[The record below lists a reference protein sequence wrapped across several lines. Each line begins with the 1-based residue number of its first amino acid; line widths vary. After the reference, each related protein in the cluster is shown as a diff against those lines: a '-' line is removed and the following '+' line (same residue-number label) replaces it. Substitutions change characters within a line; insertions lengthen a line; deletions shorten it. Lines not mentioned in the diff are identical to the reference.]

1 MWDLSCLSRP
11 SGPAEALLLSQG
23 WSLTLV
29 VILAL
34 ALLLSV
40 VASPFVQRA
49 YRRRIVRLMGF
60 NQTAPRPSLWWSA
73 QGAASELSPGAGRIG
88 SDSAGDASGLSET
101 VSGRERRVAAN
112 TLLAWAVFVLVAFP
126 VAHCVLANGPR
137 SYQALF
143 VVAAGALALGPAFV
157 NLPQRFALRALLCG
171 LVACAVAAALIVGF
185 AAPETV
191 APEPRGEPDDPGA
204 LETAIGVFAAAL
216 AYLGIFHRRLRGLV
230 LPVFVIVAV
239 ALLLFVLP
247 LGFAEPHL
255 GACLAE
261 VTEHGQISPSAP
273 FLAAVGTLVPLAAW
287 LGFKALDGLARVVAK
302 GWLSELSLIG
312 LVSLVLIA
320 MTLVAAALAE
330 RDAPSSWLAWLPLP
344 WSAAALAAYALGLG
358 RRRPREPG
366 PRLLVL
372 RVFAHDRKQ
381 LKLLDELQSRWRYVG
396 PVHQI
401 GGPDL
406 ATTNVDPH
414 ECALF
419 LVGRLHDL
427 FLPAAASPEQLRGRV
442 RADADREG
450 RYSISEVFCFNSA
463 WQDTVEQL
471 MHISEAIVLDLRGL
485 TAKRAGTSY
494 ELRVLART
502 GLLDKVVALG
512 DGNTDWALVD
522 RLLSEEGQEPERLR
536 MRIAGPDLRSQ
547 AVFDHLLRLAERSKH
562 VRPGS
567 EAEPMP
573 HSA

>member
-11 SGPAEALLLSQG
+11 SGPDGALLLSQG
-23 WSLTLV
+23 WSLSLV
-29 VILAL
+29 AILAL
-34 ALLLSV
+34 ALLVSV
-40 VASPFVQRA
+40 LASPFVQRA
-49 YRRRIVRLMGF
+49 YRRRIVRLMRF
-60 NQTAPRPSLWWSA
+60 NQIAPRPSPWWSA
-73 QGAASELSPGAGRIG
+73 QPAASEQSASAGQVG
-88 SDSAGDASGLSET
+88 FDSASEPSGLSEI
-101 VSGRERRVAAN
+101 VSRRERRVAAS
-112 TLLAWAVFVLVAFP
+112 TLLAWVVFVLAALP
-126 VAHCVLANGPR
+126 VAHWVLADGPR
-137 SYQALF
+137 SDQGLF
-143 VVAAGALALGPAFV
+143 AVGAGALALGPAFV

-171 LVACAVAAALIVGF
+171 LAACAVAAALIVGF
-185 AAPETV
+185 AVPETV
-191 APEPRGEPDDPGA
+191 APARSDPDDPGV
-204 LETAIGVFAAAL
+204 LETVIGVVAATL

-239 ALLLFVLP
+239 SLLLFILP
-247 LGFAEPHL
+247 LGYAEPHL

-261 VTEHGQISPSAP
+261 VSEHGQISPSAP
-273 FLAAVGTLVPLAAW
+273 FLAVLSTLLPLAAW

-312 LVSLVLIA
+312 LVSLALIA

-330 RDAPSSWLAWLPLP
+330 RDAPSYWLAWLPLP
-344 WSAAALAAYALGLG
+344 WAAAALAAYVLGLG
-358 RRRPREPG
+358 RLRPRGLG

-427 FLPAAASPEQLRGRV
+427 FLPAAASPEQLRGRL
-442 RADADREG
+442 RAGADREG

-522 RLLSEEGQEPERLR
+522 RLLGEEGQEPGRLR
-536 MRIAGPDLRSQ
+536 LRVVGPDLRAQ
-547 AVFDHLLRLAERSKH
+547 VIFDHLLRLADGSACA
-562 VRPGS
+562 RP
-567 EAEPMP
+567 ETRKAEPMR

>member
-1 MWDLSCLSRP
+1 M
-11 SGPAEALLLSQG
+11 
-23 WSLTLV
+23 V
-29 VILAL
+29 
-34 ALLLSV
+34 
-40 VASPFVQRA
+40 
-49 YRRRIVRLMGF
+49 
-60 NQTAPRPSLWWSA
+60 
-73 QGAASELSPGAGRIG
+73 
-88 SDSAGDASGLSET
+88 
-101 VSGRERRVAAN
+101 
-112 TLLAWAVFVLVAFP
+112 
-126 VAHCVLANGPR
+126 
-137 SYQALF
+137 
-143 VVAAGALALGPAFV
+143 
-157 NLPQRFALRALLCG
+157 
-171 LVACAVAAALIVGF
+171 
-185 AAPETV
+185 
-191 APEPRGEPDDPGA
+191 
-204 LETAIGVFAAAL
+204 AAAL

-239 ALLLFVLP
+239 SLLLFVLP

-261 VTEHGQISPSAP
+261 VSEPGQISPSAP
-273 FLAAVGTLVPLAAW
+273 FLAVVGTLVPLAAW

-312 LVSLVLIA
+312 LVSLALIA

-358 RRRPREPG
+358 RRRPRGLG

-427 FLPAAASPEQLRGRV
+427 FLPAAASPEQLRGRL

-536 MRIAGPDLRSQ
+536 MRIVGPDLRSQ
-547 AVFDHLLRLAERSKH
+547 AVFDHLLRLAEGSKH
-562 VRPGS
+562 VRLRS